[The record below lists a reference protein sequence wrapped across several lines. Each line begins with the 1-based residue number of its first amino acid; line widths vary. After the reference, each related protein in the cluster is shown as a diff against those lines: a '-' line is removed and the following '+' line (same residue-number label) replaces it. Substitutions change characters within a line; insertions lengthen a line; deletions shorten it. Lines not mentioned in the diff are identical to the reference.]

1 MLANFRI
8 SAIVFLDIESG
19 LNALALLLSLITS
32 KIFIGFFPFL
42 SLPSSEKYIILPV
55 TVNLFCEEM
64 YQYAVVSQYV
74 KGVVFRMIRA
84 KIWFR
89 CAVVHDPVSPII
101 VQPALIGWE
110 AKQRQIDLTIER
122 AFKGDELLRRM
133 KGWIT
138 VDPAKVIEVVNE
150 FGRLKVLDD
159 RELVVEIEDRASFDN
174 LKKNLFST
182 FGNEV
187 DVELI

>member
-1 MLANFRI
+1 
-8 SAIVFLDIESG
+8 
-19 LNALALLLSLITS
+19 
-32 KIFIGFFPFL
+32 
-42 SLPSSEKYIILPV
+42 
-55 TVNLFCEEM
+55 
-64 YQYAVVSQYV
+64 
-74 KGVVFRMIRA
+74 MIRA

-159 RELVVEIEDRASFDN
+159 RELVVEMENRESFDN
-174 LKKNLFST
+174 LKKNLLST

-187 DVELI
+187 DVQLI

>member
-1 MLANFRI
+1 
-8 SAIVFLDIESG
+8 
-19 LNALALLLSLITS
+19 
-32 KIFIGFFPFL
+32 
-42 SLPSSEKYIILPV
+42 
-55 TVNLFCEEM
+55 
-64 YQYAVVSQYV
+64 
-74 KGVVFRMIRA
+74 MIRA

-150 FGRLKVLDD
+150 FGRLKILDD
-159 RELVVEIEDRASFDN
+159 KELVVEMEDRESFDN
-174 LKKNLFST
+174 LKKDLFST